1 MSIRLFKY
9 LSPFLLYYGA
19 LASFLSSGFV
29 VWLPLIYAWF
39 IIPLCELFIPANNA
53 NLSEAE
59 EELAKKNKWYDVLLY
74 LVVPCQ
80 YLALGLLVTGH
91 VLNVSKC
98 FVTAQKPVLLESSPN
113 LASPKILSSSSM
125 SGAASYLRLM

>member
-1 MSIRLFKY
+1 FECIIMSIRIFKY

-39 IIPLCELFIPANNA
+39 LIPLCELFIPANES

-59 EELAKKNKWYDVLLY
+59 EELAKKNKWYDLLLY

-80 YLALGLLVTGH
+80 YLALGLFLYNISFQQQPWIDMAGKTLVMGLLCG
-91 VLNVSKC
+91 VL
-98 FVTAQKPVLLESSPN
+98 
-113 LASPKILSSSSM
+113 
-125 SGAASYLRLM
+125 G